1 MKGERAGV
9 EGCGDGVRLS
19 LLWLLKVKGERS
31 KVKGRRGSKVKGER
45 CVGMG
50 SGFPY
55 CRYLETEDGFQRTD
69 DRGRR
74 AEDGGWVIGFV
85 VLGI

>member
-1 MKGERAGV
+1 M
-9 EGCGDGVRLS
+9 
-19 LLWLLKVKGERS
+19 
-31 KVKGRRGSKVKGER
+31 KGER

-55 CRYLETEDGFQRTD
+55 CRYLETEDGFQRTED
-69 DRGRR
+69 GGRRTEGRGRMTEGGGRR